1 MLRLLRFVTD
11 RNPSSLDSE
20 AQVQKNLHSMTR
32 RKPALPATLSKRERQ
47 VLDAIYARGE
57 ATAADVFE
65 ALADAASYNA
75 VRSTLTIL
83 EQKGHL
89 RKREEARK
97 YVYRPA
103 VAPEKAR
110 GSRLAE
116 LMKTLF
122 AGSPTQLV
130 STLLDE
136 ERPSDE
142 ELAEIEKIVRAAR
155 RKA

>member
-1 MLRLLRFVTD
+1 M
-11 RNPSSLDSE
+11 
-20 AQVQKNLHSMTR
+20 QKNLHMVTR
-32 RKPALPATLSKRERQ
+32 RRPASPSTLSKRERQ
-47 VLDAIYARGE
+47 VMDLIYQRGE
-57 ATAADVFE
+57 ASAADVFE

-89 RKREEARK
+89 KKREEARK

-116 LMKTLF
+116 LLKTLF
-122 AGSPTQLV
+122 SGSPTQLV

-142 ELAEIEKIVRAAR
+142 ELAQIEKMVRAAR

>member
-1 MLRLLRFVTD
+1 MDVIL
-11 RNPSSLDSE
+11 
-20 AQVQKNLHSMTR
+20 
-32 RKPALPATLSKRERQ
+32 
-47 VLDAIYARGE
+47 ARGE
-57 ATAADVFE
+57 ATAADVFA
-65 ALADAASYNA
+65 ALPDAPSYNS

-89 RKREEARK
+89 KKREEARK

-116 LMKTLF
+116 LLKTLF

-130 STLLDE
+130 STLFDE
-136 ERPSDE
+136 QRPSDE
-142 ELAEIEKIVRAAR
+142 ELAQIEKIVRAAR
-155 RKA
+155 RKT

>member
-1 MLRLLRFVTD
+1 M
-11 RNPSSLDSE
+11 
-20 AQVQKNLHSMTR
+20 QKNLHMVTAR
-32 RKPALPATLSKRERQ
+32 RKPASPATLSKRERQ
-47 VLDAIYARGE
+47 VMDVLYARGE
-57 ATAADVFE
+57 ASAADVFE
-65 ALADAASYNA
+65 ALADPASYNA

-89 RKREEARK
+89 KKREEGRK
-97 YVYRPA
+97 FVYRPA

-122 AGSPTQLV
+122 GGSPTQLV

-136 ERPSDE
+136 ERPSAE
-142 ELAEIEKIVRAAR
+142 ELAQIEKIVRAAR
-155 RKA
+155 RKS

>member
-1 MLRLLRFVTD
+1 
-11 RNPSSLDSE
+11 
-20 AQVQKNLHSMTR
+20 MTR
-32 RKPALPATLSKRERQ
+32 RKPASPSTLSKRERQ
-47 VLDAIYARGE
+47 VMDIVYQRGE
-57 ATAADVFE
+57 ATAADVLA

-89 RKREEARK
+89 RKREEHRK

-103 VAPEKAR
+103 VGPEKAR

-130 STLLDE
+130 STLLDA
-136 ERPSDE
+136 ERPSDA

-155 RKA
+155 RKV

>member
-1 MLRLLRFVTD
+1 M
-11 RNPSSLDSE
+11 
-20 AQVQKNLHSMTR
+20 QKNLHSMTTR
-32 RKPALPATLSKRERQ
+32 RKPASPATLSKRERQ
-47 VLDAIYARGE
+47 VMDLVYQRGE
-57 ATAADVFE
+57 ATAADLFA
-65 ALADAASYNA
+65 ALPDAPSYNS

-89 RKREEARK
+89 KKREEARK

-136 ERPSDE
+136 ERPSAE

>member
-1 MLRLLRFVTD
+1 MT
-11 RNPSSLDSE
+11 
-20 AQVQKNLHSMTR
+20 TR
-32 RKPALPATLSKRERQ
+32 RRLASPSTLSKRERQ
-47 VLDAIYARGE
+47 VMDVVYQRGE

-65 ALADAASYNA
+65 ALSDAASYNA

-83 EQKGHL
+83 EEKGHL
-89 RKREEARK
+89 RKREDARR

-142 ELAEIEKIVRAAR
+142 ELAQIEKIVRAAR

>member
-1 MLRLLRFVTD
+1 MGVT
-11 RNPSSLDSE
+11 NSYPLDI
-20 AQVQKNLHSMTR
+20 ARQVQKNLHTMTAR
-32 RKPALPATLSKRERQ
+32 RKAASSSTLSRRERQ
-47 VLDAIYARGE
+47 VMDVIYARGE

-65 ALADAASYNA
+65 ALSDAASYNA

-97 YVYRPA
+97 YIYRPA
-103 VAPEKAR
+103 VTPEKAR

-116 LMKTLF
+116 LLKTLF

-142 ELAEIEKIVRAAR
+142 ELAQLEKIIRAAR
-155 RKA
+155 RKS

>member
-1 MLRLLRFVTD
+1 MDV
-11 RNPSSLDSE
+11 
-20 AQVQKNLHSMTR
+20 
-32 RKPALPATLSKRERQ
+32 
-47 VLDAIYARGE
+47 IYARGE
-57 ATAADVFE
+57 ATAADVLE
-65 ALADAASYNA
+65 ALSDAASYNA

-97 YVYRPA
+97 YIYRPA

-116 LMKTLF
+116 LLKTLF

-142 ELAEIEKIVRAAR
+142 ELAQLEKMIRAAR
-155 RKA
+155 RKS